1 MSEVQMS
8 LEILAEKFSDN
19 PQVVESKWFGK
30 LCLKVDG
37 KAFVVKFGRDLA
49 FKLTGDAHSEAL
61 KIEGAKL
68 FDSRG
73 KGSPFKEWVQ
83 VPLAQSAAWPGLS
96 EKAYEYVNTLTYGG
110 ISRSP
115 IEMQHSSDISCSYF
129 T

>member
-30 LCLKVDG
+30 LSLKVDG

-49 FKLTGDAHSEAL
+49 FKLTGDAHSEAV

-68 FDSRG
+68 FDPRG

-83 VPLAQSAAWPGLS
+83 VRSAQSSTWPGL
-96 EKAYEYVNTLTYGG
+96 AAQAFEYVNGLT
-110 ISRSP
+110 
-115 IEMQHSSDISCSYF
+115 
-129 T
+129 

>member
-1 MSEVQMS
+1 MS
-8 LEILAEKFSDN
+8 LEILAEKFSNN

-30 LCLKVDG
+30 PCLKVDG

-61 KIEGAKL
+61 KIEGTKP

-83 VPLAQSAAWPGLS
+83 VPSAQFSIWPDLAAQ
-96 EKAYEYVNTLTYGG
+96 AYEYVNGLT
-110 ISRSP
+110 
-115 IEMQHSSDISCSYF
+115 
-129 T
+129 